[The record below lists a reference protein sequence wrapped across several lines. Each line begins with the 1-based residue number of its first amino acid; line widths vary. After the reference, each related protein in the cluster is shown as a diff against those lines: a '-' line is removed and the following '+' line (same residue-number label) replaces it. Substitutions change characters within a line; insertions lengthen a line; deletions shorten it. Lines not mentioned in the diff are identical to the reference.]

1 MAEVDPLGSLPSWLL
16 SRAGVRAHRI
26 LQRRFD
32 AIGFTGYESRVLA
45 ALNAAGPQSQAQIGR
60 AVSLDRRDV
69 THTVRRLEERGF
81 VERTRHAVD
90 GRLAIIQL
98 TAAGRRAWPRI
109 ADAMQQVQDELL
121 ADLTAKERTQ
131 FVALLE
137 RVAGE

>member
-1 MAEVDPLGSLPSWLL
+1 RSVCLSRARRVFSVSPMTIGRVRSDMGLTSLSLAAPTIPPESLVAPMKGGRVAEVDPLGSLPSWLL

-69 THTVRRLEERGF
+69 TYTVR
-81 VERTRHAVD
+81 
-90 GRLAIIQL
+90 
-98 TAAGRRAWPRI
+98 
-109 ADAMQQVQDELL
+109 
-121 ADLTAKERTQ
+121 
-131 FVALLE
+131 
-137 RVAGE
+137 